1 MTRADTNQQ
10 PNPFAEFINQH
21 LYLGDET
28 FTPITPPA
36 PTDPRWHYGKY
47 KAPLTSTVYAQPD
60 TRFDYGY
67 SLRSTT
73 GYAHAMLRY
82 LPDIRPGWTAIQITI
97 GNPMIGYVRNNDVS
111 FRRSSGIYEYLLMLM
126 NSALIVVGLSVLI
139 FLYALPS
146 TKTHPTTMSSFQPT
160 AIEQRVERFV
170 ARLEGSLLP
179 LQ

>member
-1 MTRADTNQQ
+1 MTRADTN
-10 PNPFAEFINQH
+10 PHADPFAEFINQH
-21 LYLGDET
+21 LYLGDEV

-47 KAPLTSTVYAQPD
+47 KAALKSTVYAQPD
-60 TRFDYGY
+60 SRFDYGY

-73 GYAHAMLRY
+73 NYAHAMLRY

-97 GNPMIGYVRNNDVS
+97 GNPMIGYVRNEDVS

-146 TKTHPTTMSSFQPT
+146 GKLRPTRMSSFEST
-160 AIEQRVERFV
+160 SIEQRVERFV